1 MPPYTPQNGSRAPKQ
16 GLCAAY
22 VRISTPEQGYDLQR
36 AQIERRASNEGSG
49 ELVWY
54 AEQRSGRSWV
64 RPELERLLEAVRK
77 GQHPRVY
84 VWRLDRLT
92 RRGPHDTLTVVQAL
106 RGQGVELVSVTEGFD
121 FSGAVG
127 ELLVSMLGFA
137 ARLEMESQLER
148 QQAARERIESAGGSW
163 GRPPKMTPETTGKIK
178 ALRAEGRSI
187 RAISMAVKVPRSS
200 VFDAL
205 KVSG

>member
-1 MPPYTPQNGSRAPKQ
+1 VS
-16 GLCAAY
+16 AAY
-22 VRISTPEQGYDLQR
+22 ARVSTPEQGIELQR
-36 AQIERRASNEGSG
+36 ASVQRRASNDGVSEIA
-49 ELVWY
+49 WY
-54 AEQRSGRSWV
+54 TEQRSGRSWV
-64 RPELERLLEAVRK
+64 RPELDRLLEAVRQ

-92 RRGPHDTLTVVQAL
+92 RRGSHDTLNVVQTL
-106 RGQGVELVSVTEGFD
+106 RSAGTELISVSEGFD

-137 ARLEMESQLER
+137 ARLEMEAQLER
-148 QQAARERIESAGGSW
+148 QRAARERLEAEGRAW
-163 GRPPKMTPETTGKIK
+163 GRPRKMPPETAEKIR

-187 RAISMAVKVPRSS
+187 RSIAMAVKVPRSS

-205 KVSG
+205 K